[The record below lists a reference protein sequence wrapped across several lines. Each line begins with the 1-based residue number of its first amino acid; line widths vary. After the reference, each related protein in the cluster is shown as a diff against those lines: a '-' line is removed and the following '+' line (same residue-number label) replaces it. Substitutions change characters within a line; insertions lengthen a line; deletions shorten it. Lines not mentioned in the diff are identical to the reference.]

1 MRTYSAI
8 TIIYNPHS
16 TRRAKQLAQQLKN
29 ELRRQLPKQK
39 IHLAA
44 TKHAGHAE
52 KLAYKLAKAT
62 KWPLIISASGDGG
75 YHEVV
80 NGLVRAQSEGANPTA
95 GLLPAGNAN
104 DHFRNLHAREELSE
118 QIAHDNARNI
128 DLLKFTYVQD
138 GVRQE
143 RYAHSYIGLGLTP
156 QAASELNKHEL
167 SKNKFLEVWLVARAI
182 IRLRA
187 VRLEVGGNLRRYD
200 SLIFSNVALM
210 SKYLSLSDIASA
222 QDGKFEVTAFRRRNK
237 LRLLLTLVT
246 ASTRGLKGTN
256 QTKSFRFRTVKPQL
270 VQLDGEIIL
279 IDGGSLATVSIDRGI
294 LRCIV

>member
-16 TRRAKQLAQQLKN
+16 TRRAKQLAQQLKT
-29 ELRRQLPKQK
+29 ELKRRLPRQK
-39 IHLAA
+39 VHLAA
-44 TKHAGHAE
+44 TKRAGHAE
-52 KLAYKLAKAT
+52 TLAYKLAKAT
-62 KWPLIISASGDGG
+62 KRPLIISASGDGG

-80 NGLVRAQSEGANPTA
+80 NGLVRAQAEGATPTA

-118 QIAHDNARNI
+118 QIANDNARNI
-128 DLLKFTYVQD
+128 DLLKFRYVQD
-138 GVRQE
+138 GQRQQ

-156 QAASELNKHEL
+156 QAARELNQHEL
-167 SKNKFLEVWLVARAI
+167 SKHKSLEVWLVAKAIISLRAI
-182 IRLRA
+182 
-187 VRLEVGGNLRRYD
+187 RLEVGDNIRHYD
-200 SLIFSNVALM
+200 SLIFSNVPRM
-210 SKYLSLSDIASA
+210 SKYLSLSDIGSA

-237 LRLLLTLVT
+237 FRLLLTLVT

-256 QTKSFRFRTVKPQL
+256 QSKSFRFRTIKPQL
-270 VQLDGEIIL
+270 VQLDGEIIQ
-279 IDGGSLATVSIDRGI
+279 IDADSSATVSIDRGL